1 MLKYAVVCIDDDPL
15 ITSMLSFQLR
25 KVIDTKTTFI
35 ETYSN
40 PAEVET
46 HIEELID
53 FGVKLV
59 FIIVDYQMPQMNGAE
74 LIRKLK
80 RKYPWLSC
88 IMLSGQA
95 NDLVVAELR
104 EDQLLETYISKP
116 WNEEDLFKVV
126 QPLIEAIRKHEEGEH

>member
-25 KVIDTKTTFI
+25 KVIDTKTTFV

-40 PAEVET
+40 PSEVED
-46 HIEELID
+46 HIQELIE
-53 FGVKLV
+53 FGVNLV
-59 FIIVDYQMPQMNGAE
+59 FIIVDYQMPEMNGAE
-74 LIRKLK
+74 LIRNLK
-80 RKYPWLSC
+80 KQYPWLSC

-104 EDQLLETYISKP
+104 EDKLLETYISKP

-126 QPLIEAIRKHEEGEH
+126 EPMIEQIRRHEEEYR

>member
-25 KVIDTKTTFI
+25 KVIDTKTTFV

-40 PAEVET
+40 PSEVEE
-46 HIEELID
+46 HIQELID

-59 FIIVDYQMPQMNGAE
+59 FIIVDYQMPEMNGAE
-74 LIRKLK
+74 LIRNLK
-80 RKYPWLSC
+80 KKYPWLSC

-95 NDLVVAELR
+95 NDLIVAELR
-104 EDQLLETYISKP
+104 EDKLLETYISKP
-116 WNEEDLFKVV
+116 WSEKDLFEVV
-126 QPLIEAIRKHEEGEH
+126 QPMIDTIREHEEGK

>member
-25 KVIDTKTTFI
+25 KVIDTKTTFV

-40 PAEVET
+40 PSEVES

-59 FIIVDYQMPQMNGAE
+59 FIIVDYQMPEMNGAE

-80 RKYPWLSC
+80 KKYPWLSC

-116 WNEEDLFKVV
+116 WNEDDLFKVV
-126 QPLIEAIRKHEEGEH
+126 QPLIETIRQHEEEN